1 MPPKQASVFEDGTVP
16 VRCKLSALWTAV
28 TLLYLYGDY
37 FQLYQ
42 PGKLPAM
49 LAGRTDIGPAT
60 QAMLLGMSAMLAIPA
75 LMVFLS
81 VALPVR
87 LNRWLNLIL
96 GILYS
101 IIMALAVQGAW
112 HYYLFYG
119 VLEIGLTLTIVRM
132 AWSWPTRTNAI

>member
-1 MPPKQASVFEDGTVP
+1 
-16 VRCKLSALWTAV
+16 
-28 TLLYLYGDY
+28 
-37 FQLYQ
+37 
-42 PGKLPAM
+42 
-49 LAGRTDIGPAT
+49 
-60 QAMLLGMSAMLAIPA
+60 MLAIPA

-119 VLEIGLTLTIVRM
+119 VLEIGLTLTIIRM